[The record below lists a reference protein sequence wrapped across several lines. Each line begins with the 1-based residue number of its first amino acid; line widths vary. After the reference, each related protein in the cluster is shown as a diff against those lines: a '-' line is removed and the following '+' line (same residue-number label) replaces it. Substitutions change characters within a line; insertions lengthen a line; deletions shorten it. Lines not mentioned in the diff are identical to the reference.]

1 MNEKNPDGYALSGE
15 ERERLTLIR
24 AWLIILVVF
33 IHSYGTGTEVRF
45 GSGNM
50 QLVIPAWLQLFKY
63 TVSQVIARSAIPA
76 YFFLSSFFLYRKEFS
91 WQGNMKKKA
100 RTIAVPYLIMN
111 TFWIAVYFVCQ
122 QINALKNLFANAD
135 KVIAQWGA
143 ADWLFAY
150 IGDPSRGYPMLYPLW
165 FLRDL
170 LVLNLLAA
178 FFLCFVR
185 RWKTVSLAAFLLLWL
200 FCPGTHLFFL
210 SIQEVC
216 FWGLGCWIALYLPV
230 SRESRIPSP
239 VLFCGYIVLV
249 VLSVVTRSYEPI
261 LHRIIFR
268 LCCLTGIL
276 FLYRFGT
283 RPAKQG
289 QKKAL
294 LLLAQYSFPIY
305 LFHEMALTM
314 MRKVCFKIFPTTP
327 VFQLAEYVGIPAVI
341 IAGCLL
347 FSVFLANY
355 LPRLYSLLTGGRRK
369 I

>member
-1 MNEKNPDGYALSGE
+1 MNKKNPGGYALSGE

-24 AWLIILVVF
+24 SWLIILVVF

-45 GSGNM
+45 ESGSM
-50 QLVIPAWLQLFKY
+50 QLVIPAWLQLFKF
-63 TVSQVIARSAIPA
+63 TVSRVIAGSAIPA
-76 YFFLSSFFLYRKEFS
+76 YFFLSSFFLYRKSFS
-91 WQGNMKKKA
+91 WQENMKKKA

-122 QINALKNLFANAD
+122 HINALKNFFANAD
-135 KVIAQWGA
+135 KVIARWGA

-170 LVLNLLAA
+170 LVLNLLAV

-185 RWKTVSLAAFLLLWL
+185 RWKRISLTVFLLLWL

-210 SIQEVC
+210 SIQAVC
-216 FWGLGCWIALYLPV
+216 FWGLGCWTARYLPV

-239 VLFCGYIVLV
+239 VLFCGYILLVL
-249 VLSVVTRSYEPI
+249 LSVLTRSYETVF
-261 LHRIIFR
+261 HRIIFR
-268 LCCLTGIL
+268 LCSLTGML

-283 RPAKQG
+283 RPADHG
-289 QKKAL
+289 QKKIQL
-294 LLLAQYSFPIY
+294 LLSRYSFPIY

-314 MRKVCFKIFPTTP
+314 LRKICFKIFPATP
-327 VFQLAEYVGIPAVI
+327 AFQLAEYVGIPAVI
-341 IAGCLL
+341 ITGCLV
-347 FSVFLANY
+347 FSIILANY
-355 LPRLYSLLTGGRRK
+355 LPRLYALLTGGRR
-369 I
+369 